1 MEYQGRKIRVNGIA
15 MNVVIAGEGPDV
27 LLVHGF
33 PDTHKVWRHV
43 IPALVS
49 AGYRVIAPDT
59 RGCGGTEMP
68 AEVSAYR
75 IETLVADIVGLLDVL
90 GIKKTRI
97 VAHDWSAVQAWRAVL
112 NYPQRVDRYV
122 ALSVGH
128 PTAYSHGGLIQKLK
142 GYYIF
147 VLQMRGAAEFF
158 ATRSDWQLFHLIT
171 QYPEQMPEWRAELSR
186 PGRLTAGMN
195 YYRANPGMVV
205 PRQYPAAQVPVL
217 GIWSTGDL
225 FLTEAQMVSSQR
237 YVNAPWRY
245 ERIEGANHWIPLT
258 APGELNPL
266 LLDYLSTTSSELTHA
281 DQ

>member
-1 MEYQGRKIRVNGIA
+1 MEYQGQKIRVNSIK
-15 MNVVIAGEGPDV
+15 MNVVIAGEGQDV

-59 RGCGGTEMP
+59 RGCGETEMP
-68 AEVSAYR
+68 TEVSSYR
-75 IETLVADIVGLLDVL
+75 IEMLVADLVGLLDVL
-90 GIKKTRI
+90 GIQKVRI
-97 VAHDWSAVQAWRAVL
+97 VAHNWGAAQAWQVVL

-128 PTAYSHGGLIQKLK
+128 PTAYLHGGLAQKLR

-147 VLQMRGAAEFF
+147 ALQLRGVAEFL
-158 ATRSDWQLFHLIT
+158 ATRSDWLLFRLMT
-171 QYPEQMPEWRAELSR
+171 QYPEEMPEWRRTLSR

-195 YYRANPGMVV
+195 YYRANLGLAVR
-205 PRQYPAAQVPVL
+205 RQYPPAQVPVL

-225 FLTEAQMVSSQR
+225 FVTEAQMVNSQR

-245 ERIEGANHWIPLT
+245 ERIEGANHWMQLT
-258 APGELNPL
+258 APEKLNPL
-266 LLDYLSTTSSELTHA
+266 LLEYLSPCSTER
-281 DQ
+281 

>member
-1 MEYQGRKIRVNGIA
+1 MTLIAATRQWSIPAGDDMEYHGRKIRVNSIH

-68 AEVSAYR
+68 PEVSAYR
-75 IETLVADIVGLLDVL
+75 VETLVADVVGLLDVL
-90 GIKKTRI
+90 GIKKARVI
-97 VAHDWSAVQAWRAVL
+97 AHDWGAVQAWRVVL

-128 PTAYSHGGLIQKLK
+128 PSAYSHGGLTQKLK

-147 VLQMRGAAEFF
+147 VLQMRGAAEFL
-158 ATRSDWQLFHLIT
+158 ATWSDWWLFRNAMGFRT
-171 QYPEQMPEWRAELSR
+171 KCCRA
-186 PGRLTAGMN
+186 
-195 YYRANPGMVV
+195 
-205 PRQYPAAQVPVL
+205 
-217 GIWSTGDL
+217 
-225 FLTEAQMVSSQR
+225 
-237 YVNAPWRY
+237 
-245 ERIEGANHWIPLT
+245 
-258 APGELNPL
+258 
-266 LLDYLSTTSSELTHA
+266 
-281 DQ
+281 